1 MKPITFCVEYFD
13 ASDPIRKEEIQGA
26 LRHNLALDVLQQVVI
41 FSDVEIPDFAR
52 IDKVSVRKLGKRF
65 VYADFLK
72 CARDPGRVY
81 LLANADI
88 QFEKGAGL
96 LQFVPKNQLWALTRW
111 ERDGG
116 LSKGGRQSQ
125 DAWALRGGEWED
137 GLMGHCDIQLGWPGC
152 ENSFAGRIH
161 EAGFGV
167 KNYCHDIHCVH
178 RHSSIVRSY
187 GEKNRIPRPY
197 CLPDPGRIPVWIRF
211 MAFLRTFYQTE

>member
-13 ASDPIRKEEIQGA
+13 PPDPIRKEEIEGA
-26 LRHNLALDVLQQVVI
+26 LRHNLALDVIQQVVI
-41 FSDVEIPDFAR
+41 FSDVEIPEFAR
-52 IDKVSVRKLGKRF
+52 MEKVSVEKLGKRF

-72 CARDPGRVY
+72 CASDPGRVY

-96 LQFVPKNQLWALTRW
+96 FQFVPKNQLWALTRW

-125 DAWALRGGEWED
+125 DAWALRGGEWKDE
-137 GLMGHCDIQLGWPGC
+137 LMRHCDIQLGWPGC

-161 EAGFGV
+161 EAGLGV
-167 KNYCHDIHCVH
+167 KNYCRDIRCVH
-178 RHSSIVRSY
+178 IHSSTTRNY

-197 CLPDPGRIPVWIRF
+197 CLPDPRHIPVGIRL
-211 MAFLRTFYQTE
+211 MAFLRI